1 MLAVVKQGSYVLMLL
16 AGVKT
21 ISIASFKVVE
31 QQLDLL
37 EKWDMEVGLKLTEA
51 GMVKYGEHLDLLNP
65 SSSPSLLES
74 SPSSALATS
83 KKVRFTNV
91 VPCFKAHLLRA

>member
-16 AGVKT
+16 AGNLNRKFQGCRTAAGFV
-21 ISIASFKVVE
+21 
-31 QQLDLL
+31 

-74 SPSSALATS
+74 SPSSALVTS